1 MDPFNG
7 DIVSMVGGVNY
18 DISNFNRAS
27 QAYRQPGSSIK
38 PFIYA
43 QALETKKFLPNTKIL
58 DSNILLDQGNNLPV
72 WVPKNYSN
80 KSYGELTF
88 RRALE
93 TSNNLVTLK
102 IGLDLG
108 LNSVN
113 EFLDKINFYNKN
125 LNTDVYST
133 LLGAVENNLLN
144 LTKSYSIF
152 LNGGYIVEPSIIK
165 KVVSNEGELI
175 VNNEYFKCNY
185 CSFSI
190 DDRSYRIPIIESQKE
205 KVISPQTSFQIL
217 KYT

>member
-18 DISNFNRAS
+18 DASNFNRVS

-43 QALETKKFLPNTKIL
+43 EALESGKYLPNTLIL

-108 LNSVN
+108 LNTVN
-113 EFLDKINFYNKN
+113 KFLDEINFYDNN
-125 LNTDVYST
+125 INTDVYST

-144 LTKSYSIF
+144 LTKSYPIF
-152 LNGGYIVEPSIIK
+152 LNGWYIVC
-165 KVVSNEGELI
+165 L
-175 VNNEYFKCNY
+175 
-185 CSFSI
+185 
-190 DDRSYRIPIIESQKE
+190 
-205 KVISPQTSFQIL
+205 
-217 KYT
+217 